1 MIKFK
6 CVYYIFTKLS
16 YKHSGKLRFHLS
28 YWLVANHIQAFNTR
42 YLYWDEGR
50 NELFRDTYRVNFEI
64 NHSLT
69 PRTFYTV
76 RFARF
81 IQDQF
86 QGVRWRDNDKDGFP
100 NWLSGGIRLAI
111 KIFQTLKILLLQLE

>member
-1 MIKFK
+1 MLDTLALNKESLVNPWDNIAGFRGFGFDKTTD
-6 CVYYIFTKLS
+6 IFAKLS
-16 YKHSGKLRFHLS
+16 YNHSSKLRFNLS
-28 YWLVANHIQAFNTR
+28 YWRVANHLQAFNPR

-64 NHSLT
+64 NHSIT
-69 PRTFYTV
+69 QRTFYTV

-86 QGVRWRDNDKDGFP
+86 QGVRWRDND
-100 NWLSGGIRLAI
+100 LSLIHI
-111 KIFQTLKILLLQLE
+111 